1 MKKILILL
9 SSIGIA
15 IAIAVYFYTHV
26 PIKFVGEYELIGNYT
41 ETINGKETTDDL
53 YWQVRTFEQLMN
65 TCTDQPQ
72 DYADFIKNCI
82 QFSEADKAKLS
93 KLLEDKEIIVSKVPI
108 KKIRRHSEYTKRDQC
123 DYWMEFVEVVVDK
136 SKQEPN
142 KVYLYS
148 WDLNEKYRLVPCP

>member
-136 SKQEPN
+136 SKQESN
-142 KVYLYS
+142 KVYLYTWES
-148 WDLNEKYRLVPCP
+148 KGKYRFVLCP